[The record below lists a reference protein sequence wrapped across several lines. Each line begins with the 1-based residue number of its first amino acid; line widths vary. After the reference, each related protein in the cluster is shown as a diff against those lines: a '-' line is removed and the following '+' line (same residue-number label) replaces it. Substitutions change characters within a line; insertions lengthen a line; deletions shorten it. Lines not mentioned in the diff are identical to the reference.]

1 MNLEKNWELKIDAGV
16 YKDLSKFPK
25 DYVGKILD
33 VISAFVDNPYE
44 GDIEKIKGEKSLW
57 RRRVGTY
64 RIFYEIY
71 TEFNFVHVLWVE
83 RRGSKTY

>member
-1 MNLEKNWELKIDAGV
+1 MNLKKNWELKIDSGV

-25 DYVGKILD
+25 DYADKILD
-33 VISAFVDNPYE
+33 VILSFGSDPYL
-44 GDIEKIKGEKSLW
+44 GDIEKIKGEENTW
-57 RRRVGTY
+57 RRRVGAY

-71 TEFNFVHVLWVE
+71 PEFNFIHVLWVE

>member
-1 MNLEKNWELKIDAGV
+1 MNSKKDWGIKIDSGV

-25 DYVGKILD
+25 SYANKILS
-33 VISAFVDNPYE
+33 VILSLENNPYI
-44 GDIEKIKGEKSLW
+44 GDIEKIKGEENTW
-57 RRRVGTY
+57 RRRVGAY

-71 TEFNFVHVLWVE
+71 SEFNFIHVLWVE

>member
-1 MNLEKNWELKIDAGV
+1 MNLEKNWELKINLGV

-25 DYVGKILD
+25 DYVEKILA
-33 VISAFVDNPYE
+33 VISSFVDDPYG

-57 RRRVGTY
+57 RRRVGAY

-71 TEFNFVHVLWVE
+71 PEDNFVYVLWVE
-83 RRGSKTY
+83 RRNSRTY